1 MVCASVILAA
11 GMGTRMKSESAK
23 VLHDLGGYPLI
34 QWALNAGREATGR
47 EPVIVIGPDAED
59 IRAIAKNQ
67 AAFVEQSERLGTGHA
82 VMQAK
87 KVLQGKSDLVL
98 VTYADM
104 PLLRTETLKRLIKA
118 QEESESRIVLLTHIS
133 DNPRGFG
140 RIIRNNSGEVI
151 GIVEEADATTDQ
163 LEIKEYNAGTY
174 CFRAD
179 WLWENLPRLPKSV
192 KGEYYLT
199 DMVAMAV
206 EDGGAVASV
215 IVDDEDEL
223 IGVNTRVHLAEAH
236 AALQRRINSQWML
249 AGVTIVD
256 PANTYIGPEVA
267 LGSDTIILP
276 NTHLEGKT
284 IIGSACRIGPNSI
297 IRDTSIGDR
306 CKIES
311 SVMEGAILEDDVD
324 AGPFAHLRK
333 GAHLMQGVHM
343 GNFGEVKNSTLGPG
357 VKMGHVSYIGDATVG
372 DEVNIGA
379 GTITCNYDGK
389 QKQHTKIGARAFIGS
404 GTMLVAPVQI
414 GEDAITG
421 AGSVVTHDVP
431 DSSLVVG
438 VPAKVIRKLEQSD

>member
-34 QWALNAGREATGR
+34 QWALNAGWEATGR
-47 EPVIVIGPDAED
+47 EPVLVIGPDAED

-67 AAFVEQSERLGTGHA
+67 AAFVEQPERLGTGHA

-87 KVLQGKSDLVL
+87 KVLQGKSDLIL

-104 PLLRTETLKRLIKA
+104 PLLRIETLKRLIKA
-118 QEESESRIVLLTHIS
+118 QEESEARIALLTLIS

-151 GIVEEADATTDQ
+151 GIVEEADATTEQ

-389 QKQHTKIGARAFIGS
+389 QKHHTEIGARAFIGS
-404 GTMLVAPVQI
+404 GTMLVAPVQV

-421 AGSVVTHDVP
+421 AGSVVKHDVP